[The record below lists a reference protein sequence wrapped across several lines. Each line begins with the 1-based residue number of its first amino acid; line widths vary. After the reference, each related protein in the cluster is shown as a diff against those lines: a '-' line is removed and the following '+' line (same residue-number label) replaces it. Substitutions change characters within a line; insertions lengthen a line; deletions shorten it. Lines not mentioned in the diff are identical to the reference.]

1 MEVYT
6 CDSESYVVYYSLAFL
21 MLDLETCVI
30 LYGKDGTK
38 RSYDIANFGTR
49 KCAMIKAVVL
59 SWMTDA
65 LWNGHVEIL

>member
-1 MEVYT
+1 MKQVLFSTNSKVIGY
-6 CDSESYVVYYSLAFL
+6 
-21 MLDLETCVI
+21 DLVTCVI